1 LKHCPVVLTPIFD
14 DHSGGTVFDNLSGP
28 IFDDVDSGPIVD
40 TSTDDMEDAPWF
52 DIEPIFPRRIAALLL
67 TPNIEPVF
75 PGRVA
80 ALLLT
85 PDIKQSDGEVETP
98 AKCSTKCLSNDV
110 EEVIVPWKDGGSQP
124 PVTPDPTPHHMH
136 SVQHLLLK

>member
-1 LKHCPVVLTPIFD
+1 LKHFPVVLTLIFD
-14 DHSGGTVFDNLSGP
+14 DLGGGTVFDDLSGP
-28 IFDDVDSGPIVD
+28 IFDDVDSGPVVD
-40 TSTDDMEDAPWF
+40 TSTDDMEDAPRF

-80 ALLLT
+80 ASLLT
-85 PDIKQSDGEVETP
+85 PDIKQSDGEVEAP
-98 AKCSTKCLSNDV
+98 AKCSTKCLSNGV

-124 PVTPDPTPHHMH
+124 PVAPDPHQSSPA
-136 SVQHLLLK
+136 